1 MKTQSP
7 AVADT
12 EARFTTTHWSM
23 VLKARS
29 SSSPEAEA
37 AMEQLC
43 RAYWS
48 PLYAFVRREGLGVED
63 AQDLT
68 QEFFRRLV
76 WKEWLGQLQHQRG
89 KFRSFLLT
97 FLKHFLSDQRDHAAA
112 QKRGGRQTIISLDQ
126 FEGDERERLEPSDR
140 LTADQV
146 HDRIWAQA
154 VLSRSADR
162 LREEYVA
169 DGQEALFDQL
179 KDRQPSEHGALSYAE
194 LGRQFDLSEQAVK
207 NAMHR
212 LRKRHREILREE
224 IARTVGSPD
233 EVDTEIRHLL
243 AVLNS

>member
-1 MKTQSP
+1 MKNQSS
-7 AVADT
+7 ADT

-43 RAYWS
+43 RAYWP

-76 WKEWLGQLQHQRG
+76 WKEW
-89 KFRSFLLT
+89 
-97 FLKHFLSDQRDHAAA
+97 
-112 QKRGGRQTIISLDQ
+112 
-126 FEGDERERLEPSDR
+126 REQLEPSDR
-140 LTADQV
+140 LTADRI

-154 VLSRSADR
+154 VLSRAADR

-179 KDRQPSEHGALSYAE
+179 KDRQPSEHGALSYAD
-194 LGRQFDLSEQAVK
+194 LGAQFGLSEQAVK

-233 EVDTEIRHLL
+233 QVDTEIRHLL
-243 AVLNS
+243 AALNG